1 MAANTRR
8 TVIGVGGAIL
18 GLMLFFALLVLGPK
32 DQSLATTANRSDSL
46 AASSQPSA
54 LLLEASDAGVPVRAS
69 LDKDLDND
77 GNVDSVADEFIAL
90 SAVGIFFAFILG
102 GLLIPLL
109 GVPSTFL
116 GVYYKALKLGCAYYP
131 PLEHP
136 G

>member
-1 MAANTRR
+1 MAASRR

-32 DQSLATTANRSDSL
+32 DQGFATTANTSDSL

-54 LLLEASDAGVPVRAS
+54 LLLGASAAEVPVRAS

-77 GNVDSVADEFIAL
+77 GNVDGVADESLAL
-90 SAVGIFFAFILG
+90 SVVVIFFAFNLG

-116 GVYYKALKLGCAYYP
+116 GVYYKALKLGSVYYP

>member
-8 TVIGVGGAIL
+8 TVIGVGVAIL
-18 GLMLFFALLVLGPK
+18 GLMLFFALLVLGPN
-32 DQSLATTANRSDSL
+32 DQGFATTANRSDSL

-54 LLLEASDAGVPVRAS
+54 LLLEASAGVPVRAS

-77 GNVDSVADEFIAL
+77 GHLDGVADESLAL
-90 SAVGIFFAFILG
+90 SVVVIFFAFNLG

-109 GVPSTFL
+109 GVTSTFL

>member
-1 MAANTRR
+1 MGLE
-8 TVIGVGGAIL
+8 VAIL
-18 GLMLFFALLVLGPK
+18 GLMLFFALLVLGPT
-32 DQSLATTANRSDSL
+32 DQGFATTANTSDSL

-54 LLLEASDAGVPVRAS
+54 LLLGASAAEVPVRAS

-77 GNVDSVADEFIAL
+77 GHVDGVADESLAL
-90 SAVGIFFAFILG
+90 SVVVIFFAFNLG

-109 GVPSTFL
+109 GVTSTFL
-116 GVYYKALKLGCAYYP
+116 GVYYKALKLGSAYYP